1 MKLWT
6 ISELCSEL
14 GITTRTIRFYEDK
27 GLLTPE
33 RLGSN
38 RIYSY
43 KDKARMQLILRGKR
57 LGFALDEIKEYIDL
71 YDADLG
77 PMQREQISFL
87 LERVKER
94 REVLIKQQN
103 DLQEML
109 GELALIEDE
118 CQGMLDIRLAANG

>member
-6 ISELCSEL
+6 ISELCREL

-27 GLLTPE
+27 GLLTPQ
-33 RLGSN
+33 RLGAN

-77 PMQREQISFL
+77 PMQREQINFL

-94 REVLIKQQN
+94 REALIKQQN

-109 GELALIEDE
+109 GELTLIEDE
-118 CQGMLDIRLAANG
+118 CQGMLDVKLTANG

>member
-33 RLGSN
+33 RLGAN

-77 PMQREQISFL
+77 PMQREQINFL

-94 REVLIKQQN
+94 RVALIKQQN

-109 GELALIEDE
+109 RELTLIEDE
-118 CQGMLDIRLAANG
+118 CQGMLNVRPTVKG